1 MTDNVAKKR
10 MMYLSGEDFYLFC
23 YSMFV
28 VLDVLGCHSGRVFR
42 DYRKLAFLVNILND
56 EKLIYIL
63 TSDQSDEVNPY
74 DQEYLYN
81 SYSNGLM
88 KRSEI
93 LKLIFTLEKKGFVT
107 LTRGKKN
114 QEINVS
120 LEKGN
125 IPVAFFDKNV
135 FSSEYDH
142 VKKIKKSVP
151 KLNTLTLETMLNK
164 IYTDK
169 GIKTWAT

>member
-1 MTDNVAKKR
+1 MSNSVIKKR
-10 MMYLSGEDFYLFC
+10 IMYLSGEDFYLFC

-28 VLDVLGCHSGRVFR
+28 VLDVLGCHGGKVFR
-42 DYRKLAFLVNILND
+42 DYRKLAFLINIMND

-63 TSDQSDEVNPY
+63 RSDHINTY

-107 LTRGKKN
+107 LSRGKKN
-114 QEINVS
+114 QEIDVS
-120 LEKGN
+120 LDKAS
-125 IPVAFFDKNV
+125 IPDSFFNQQV
-135 FSSEYDH
+135 FSAEYDH
-142 VKKIKKSVP
+142 VKTIKKSVP
-151 KLNTLTLETMLNK
+151 KLNALTLDTMLKK
-164 IYTDK
+164 IYADK
-169 GIKTWAT
+169 GVKTWAI

>member
-1 MTDNVAKKR
+1 
-10 MMYLSGEDFYLFC
+10 MYLSGEDFYLFC

-28 VLDVLGCHSGRVFR
+28 VLDVLGCHGGKVFR
-42 DYRKLAFLVNILND
+42 DYRKLAFLINIMND

-63 TSDQSDEVNPY
+63 RSDHINTY

-107 LTRGKKN
+107 LSRGKKN
-114 QEINVS
+114 QEIDVS
-120 LEKGN
+120 LDKAS
-125 IPVAFFDKNV
+125 IPDSFFNQKV
-135 FSSEYDH
+135 FLSEYNN
-142 VKKIKKSVP
+142 VKTIKKSVP
-151 KLNTLTLETMLNK
+151 KLNTLTLDTMLKK
-164 IYTDK
+164 IYADK
-169 GIKTWAT
+169 GVKTWAI